1 MVIER
6 KMIQQ
11 IEANFRRQFENQI
24 VTVDSHTAGE
34 PTRLVV
40 GGLPIL
46 PGATIDE
53 KRSAFQRELDQ
64 VRLLLTRE
72 PRGHRD
78 MFAAIVTEPASTE
91 GDFGLIYMDACRY
104 PHMCGHATIGAVTTL
119 IELGWLPTEPD
130 VTEQTIVVDTPSG
143 TVRARAK
150 LNFQDQNQ
158 VRVDSVAMELD
169 SAFVQAIGRIVSLPN
184 RRRFSVDLVCVGGY
198 FAMVSADQIELSLT
212 VDNAVELA
220 KLGMTLI
227 EASNQQI
234 EIQHPTNDFVN
245 TVDVVEFYGLDPA
258 GNHQNVVIYGES
270 HVDRSPCGTGT
281 AAKMALR
288 HKKGMMS
295 VGDTIINKG
304 PLGTQIRGRIVAET
318 KVGPFPAIVPEIRG
332 SAHITGWHRFVVTEN
347 DPYPLGFLI

>member
-6 KMIQQ
+6 KMIQEV
-11 IEANFRRQFENQI
+11 EANFQRQFGNQI

-34 PTRLVV
+34 PTRLIV
-40 GGLPIL
+40 GGLPSL
-46 PGATIDE
+46 PGATIND
-53 KRSAFQRELDQ
+53 KRSVFQRELDQ

-78 MFAAIVTEPASTE
+78 SFAAIVTEPVSAE

-119 IELGWLPTEPD
+119 IELGWLHLDPG

-143 TVRARAK
+143 TVRAKAN
-150 LNFQDQNQ
+150 LIFQDQDQ
-158 VRVDSVAMELD
+158 VRVDSVDMELD
-169 SAFVQAIGRIVSLPN
+169 SAFVQAMEQKISLPDG
-184 RRRFSVDLVCVGGY
+184 RRFSVDLVCVGGY
-198 FAMVSADQIELSLT
+198 FAMLSADQIELPLT
-212 VDNAVELA
+212 AENATDLA
-220 KLGMTLI
+220 KLGMILI
-227 EASNQQI
+227 EASNQQM
-234 EIQHPTNDFVN
+234 EIHHPTNKFVN

-281 AAKMALR
+281 AAKMALL
-288 HKKGMMS
+288 HKQGKMS

-304 PLGTQIRGRIVAET
+304 PLGTQFRGRIIAET
-318 KVGPFPAIVPEIRG
+318 KVGPFPAILPEIRG
-332 SAHITGWHRFVVTEN
+332 SAHITGWHRFVIGED
-347 DPYPLGFLI
+347 DPYPAGFLI